1 MKVNVCVQ
9 KHVSVEYTGICLFFY
24 CGNKHQY
31 YKYSILSFFLDLNTV
46 YKMCHFENLKK
57 KKTKLFS

>member
-31 YKYSILSFFLDLNTV
+31 YKYSFFFYLNTV
-46 YKMCHFENLKK
+46 YKMCHFENLQKK
-57 KKTKLFS
+57 REAKLCS